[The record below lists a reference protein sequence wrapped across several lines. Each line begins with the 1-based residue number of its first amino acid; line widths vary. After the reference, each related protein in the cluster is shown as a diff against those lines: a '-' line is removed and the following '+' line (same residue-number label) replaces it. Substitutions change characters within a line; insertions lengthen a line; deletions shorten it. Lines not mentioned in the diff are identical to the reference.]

1 MVYFFPNVTNSLKK
15 CCIKLFRS
23 QVNNLAE
30 MCENLPNTYLFKLV
44 EEEVQTT
51 QLVPGD
57 VVIVPQ
63 HGCVMM
69 CDAVLLSGNAI
80 VNESMLTGKPSL
92 HNGRVAG
99 TMVAR
104 LSSVRMIARSNP
116 SQVAPLLMH
125 MGKLQFFFIFLKWS
139 F

>member
-1 MVYFFPNVTNSLKK
+1 M
-15 CCIKLFRS
+15 
-23 QVNNLAE
+23 NNLAE
-30 MCENLPNTYLFKLV
+30 MCENLPNSYLFKLV

-80 VNESMLTGKPSL
+80 VNESMLTGKLSL
-92 HNGRVAG
+92 QNGRVAG
-99 TMVAR
+99 TMVAHS
-104 LSSVRMIARSNP
+104 SSVRVIARSNP
-116 SQVAPLLMH
+116 SQVPPLLMH
-125 MGKLQFFFIFLKWS
+125 YLSKMEFLIYMLLRKK
-139 F
+139 